1 MRLDVAFTPLGL
13 QPAEVQGRT
22 VFVIDILRAATTI
35 CAAMHHGARA
45 VLPVTDSDEA
55 LRLAQTLD
63 SDDVLLAGERQCK
76 PIPGFALGNSPREMT
91 PEAVRG
97 RTIILTTTNG
107 TRALLAMAG
116 AQAVYPMA
124 AANLEVAGRRA
135 HEVWERDRDLL
146 IVCAGREGQF
156 ALDDAYCAGRLVLAA
171 LGGRKRRR
179 GLNDAGRAALD
190 FVSRY
195 GLRWERPLAAS
206 ESGRDLA
213 ALGMGDDVADAAREN
228 AYPVLLQLH
237 DRRITAVAEGA

>member
-45 VLPVTDSDEA
+45 ILPVADSDEA

-63 SDDVLLAGERQCK
+63 SDDVRLAGERQCK

-107 TRALLAMAG
+107 TRALLAMGG
-116 AQAVYPMA
+116 AQAVFPMA

-135 HEVWERDRDLL
+135 LEAWERDRDLL

-179 GLNDAGRAALD
+179 GLNDGARAALD
-190 FVSRY
+190 LVSRY

-213 ALGMGDDVADAAREN
+213 ALDLGEDVADAGREN
-228 AYPVLLQLH
+228 AYPVLVQFQE
-237 DRRITAVAEGA
+237 RRITAITEAP

>member
-13 QPAEVQGRT
+13 TPAEVQGRT

-45 VLPVTDSDEA
+45 ILPVADSDEA

-63 SDDVLLAGERQCK
+63 SDDVLLAGERQSR

-97 RTIILTTTNG
+97 RMIILTTTNG
-107 TRALLAMAG
+107 TRALLAMTG
-116 AQAVYPMA
+116 AHAVYPMA
-124 AANLEVAGRRA
+124 AANLEAAGLRA
-135 HEVWERDRDLL
+135 QQVWERDRDLL

-179 GLNDAGRAALD
+179 GLNDGARAALD

-195 GLRWERPLAAS
+195 GLVWERPLVAS
-206 ESGRDLA
+206 EAGRDLA
-213 ALGMGDDVADAAREN
+213 ALGMGEDVVDAGREN
-228 AYPVLLQLH
+228 AYPVLLQFQ
-237 DRRITAVAEGA
+237 DRRITAVPEGA

>member
-45 VLPVTDSDEA
+45 VLPVADTDEA

-63 SDDVLLAGERQCK
+63 SDDVRLAGERQCK

-107 TRALLAMAG
+107 TRALLAMGG
-116 AQAVYPMA
+116 AQAVFPMA

-135 HEVWERDRDLL
+135 LEAWERDRDLL

-179 GLNDAGRAALD
+179 GLNDGARAALD
-190 FVSRY
+190 LVSRY

-213 ALGMGDDVADAAREN
+213 ALDLGEDVADAGREN
-228 AYPVLLQLH
+228 AYPVLVQFQE
-237 DRRITAVAEGA
+237 RRITAITEAP

>member
-22 VFVIDILRAATTI
+22 VFVIDILRAGTTI
-35 CAAMHHGARA
+35 CAAMQHGARA
-45 VLPVTDSDEA
+45 VLPVADTEEA

-76 PIPGFALGNSPREMT
+76 PIPGFPLGNSPLEMI
-91 PEAVRG
+91 PETVRG

-107 TRALLAMAG
+107 TRALLGMGG
-116 AQAVYPMA
+116 AQMVYPMA

-135 HEVWERDRDLL
+135 SEVWERDRDLL

-179 GLNDAGRAALD
+179 GLNDAARAALD

-213 ALGMGDDVADAAREN
+213 ALGMGADVADASREN
-228 AYPVLLQLH
+228 AYPVLLQFQE
-237 DRRITAVAEGA
+237 RRITAVTEAG